1 MKKSE
6 TESTNARA
14 EDGPTRISV
23 EAPVMG
29 VERRGRIGS
38 VESLVNSIRRMNQ

>member
-6 TESTNARA
+6 TESTDARA

-23 EAPVMG
+23 DVPVMG
-29 VERRGRIGS
+29 AERRGRIAS
-38 VESLVNSIRRMNQ
+38 AESPVNFFGRMSW